1 VTRSNWPLTLGGLCL
16 VYVLAGK
23 LGLQFASVHAS
34 STPLWPPTGIAL
46 AAFLLQGHHVWPAI
60 FIGAFVVNVTTA
72 GSPATSLGIAVGNTL
87 EGLVGAWLVQR
98 WANGRQAFMLPQT
111 IFIFALG
118 AGFVATAVSA
128 TIGVTSLV
136 LGGYAPWTN
145 FARIWLTWWLGDA
158 AGALVVAP
166 LLIVWANESRLAEF
180 HHRWAEAIGLGLVT
194 VFLGIVVFG
203 GAIPMGTRDAPLA
216 FLCLPSLV
224 WAAYR
229 FGPRGAAT
237 ALMMLATIAAMGT
250 LLGHGPFAT
259 GNANDSLL
267 LLQAFLVTVSAT
279 VLPLAALAEELAR
292 RAARSAENA
301 RLYRESEGRRR
312 TAEAFAD
319 TGRALVESLD
329 MREVANRIVAS
340 VRELLGG
347 TTTIVFQRDPATGS
361 HTALATAGD
370 GGSEFVGL
378 TIPAGAG
385 AIGLAVRDLRPVVTR
400 DVTADPRITLTPE
413 IRVRVERTPMR
424 AVVAVP
430 LVAQGRVIGAF
441 LVGDRA
447 GRVFTPEEIV
457 VAEAFAHH
465 AALAIDNARLYEE
478 AQQAR
483 RAAEAVSHRS
493 AFLAEAGVIISST
506 LDSDVIFGRVA
517 ELAVPRTA
525 DWCAVFLQDRGGP
538 IGCVTFYH
546 REPAKTEKGR
556 RYITAQPVDIN
567 APYGVAKVIRTGVSD
582 LVPNVSDEMIR
593 AVARD
598 EEGVRIRLEIGH
610 RSIMT
615 VPLHVDD
622 SLRGA
627 MVFGRAIPN
636 AYDATDVALAEDLAR
651 RVALAMQNAHL
662 YRQTEEAR
670 ADAET
675 ANRAKD
681 AFLAVLSHE
690 LRTPLNSVAGWIRML
705 ESGTVGGMQTE
716 RALASVGRN
725 VSVLRRLIDDLLDV
739 SRIVTGKLTLER
751 NPCDLGT
758 IIEQT
763 IESFGHEAETKDLRV
778 KADLERGLVV
788 EADALRL
795 RQIIGNLVSNAIK
808 FTPSGGD
815 VFVTLRRERDHAV
828 LTVADTGSG
837 IPSDALPH
845 IFERF
850 RQADSSSTRRY
861 GGLGLGLAIVRH
873 LVELHGGTVRAEN
886 RDAGRGAIVTVELPL
901 GT

>member
-1 VTRSNWPLTLGGLCL
+1 
-16 VYVLAGK
+16 
-23 LGLQFASVHAS
+23 
-34 STPLWPPTGIAL
+34 
-46 AAFLLQGHHVWPAI
+46 
-60 FIGAFVVNVTTA
+60 
-72 GSPATSLGIAVGNTL
+72 
-87 EGLVGAWLVQR
+87 
-98 WANGRQAFMLPQT
+98 
-111 IFIFALG
+111 
-118 AGFVATAVSA
+118 
-128 TIGVTSLV
+128 
-136 LGGYAPWTN
+136 
-145 FARIWLTWWLGDA
+145 
-158 AGALVVAP
+158 
-166 LLIVWANESRLAEF
+166 
-180 HHRWAEAIGLGLVT
+180 
-194 VFLGIVVFG
+194 
-203 GAIPMGTRDAPLA
+203 
-216 FLCLPSLV
+216 
-224 WAAYR
+224 
-229 FGPRGAAT
+229 
-237 ALMMLATIAAMGT
+237 
-250 LLGHGPFAT
+250 
-259 GNANDSLL
+259 
-267 LLQAFLVTVSAT
+267 
-279 VLPLAALAEELAR
+279 
-292 RAARSAENA
+292 
-301 RLYRESEGRRR
+301 
-312 TAEAFAD
+312 
-319 TGRALVESLD
+319 
-329 MREVANRIVAS
+329 
-340 VRELLGG
+340 
-347 TTTIVFQRDPATGS
+347 
-361 HTALATAGD
+361 
-370 GGSEFVGL
+370 
-378 TIPAGAG
+378 
-385 AIGLAVRDLRPVVTR
+385 
-400 DVTADPRITLTPE
+400 
-413 IRVRVERTPMR
+413 
-424 AVVAVP
+424 
-430 LVAQGRVIGAF
+430 
-441 LVGDRA
+441 
-447 GRVFTPEEIV
+447 
-457 VAEAFAHH
+457 
-465 AALAIDNARLYEE
+465 
-478 AQQAR
+478 
-483 RAAEAVSHRS
+483 
-493 AFLAEAGVIISST
+493 VIISST

-538 IGCVTFYH
+538 ISCVTFYH
-546 REPAKTEKGR
+546 REPVKTEKAR
-556 RYITAQPVDIN
+556 RYITAQPIDIN
-567 APYGVAKVIRTGVSD
+567 APYGVGKVIRTGVSD
-582 LVPNVSDEMIR
+582 LAPNVSDEMIR

-615 VPLHVDD
+615 VPLRVDD

-627 MVFGRAIPN
+627 MVFGRGIPN
-636 AYDATDVALAEDLAR
+636 AYDATDLALAEDLAR

-670 ADAET
+670 ADAEA

-739 SRIVTGKLTLER
+739 SRIVTGKLTLQR
-751 NPCDLGT
+751 DPCDLGT

-778 KADLERGLVV
+778 KADLERSLVV

-886 RDAGRGAIVTVELPL
+886 RDAGRGAIVTVELPM